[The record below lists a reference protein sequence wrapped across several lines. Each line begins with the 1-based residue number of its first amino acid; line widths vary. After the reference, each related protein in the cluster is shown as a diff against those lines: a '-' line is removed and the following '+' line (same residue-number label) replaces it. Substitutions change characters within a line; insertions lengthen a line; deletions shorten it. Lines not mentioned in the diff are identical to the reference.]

1 MKIVKANWLFLSL
14 FILAAIISASIFFT
28 YFGTSAFRL
37 PYHDAFKFDFPN
49 RFFISKSINNGI
61 LPLWDQ
67 WSHNGLPTSLNIS
80 FINISPV
87 ILLISLF
94 GIYTPQTLM
103 IEMLLMQFLALVG
116 MFFWLKEYSNKWLAL
131 VGAFFFSLSPPIL
144 STATNASVIA
154 TMCTVPL
161 IAYSFKKTL
170 QGSLR
175 HSGLFSLA
183 LIIVFTSGYLG
194 TNVLYLPIIFMF
206 CLLEEIIINK
216 SNFRNISKGFAFL
229 ILGGVLF
236 LAATSIGWIELW
248 HYTGFDLSSLRYGH
262 YDPFTG
268 GNSLK
273 ILYSLFFVHNFPPY
287 VPLGAIV
294 PVAGNGYEIY
304 FGVVNFIFALFCL
317 LNRKDFG
324 RSILIFCFLIVIF
337 CISLAP
343 EYDIPVI
350 ASKFLPF
357 LTLSRWHG
365 WYTLLL
371 SFFSLTLAIRGF
383 DLLISQKSILNFKL
397 IAISGGVV
405 VALMLLAIYK
415 LISRS
420 SYSGDFFVL
429 QLTCAVGI
437 ILFAVYL
444 HKNPTFKKK
453 VGLVFISFIF
463 VGLSIIEFVPNSLNY
478 LTYRNDTWNETAHME
493 MKKIFEDQR
502 SNTFSYKKNE
512 RQVSN
517 YQLVTGIPSPYG
529 YTPMSTPAMLKLRAQ
544 IGEDKYT
551 KISMR
556 LFWISDPLS
565 APSKQEDI
573 INITKFEPN
582 AIDLTIEN
590 KEGQRKILWTNSFST
605 HWKLNVNGK
614 PQVLEKTSNGFSA
627 FTVGNGKSL
636 VKLQYEPKY
645 SLLAF
650 VIMAT
655 AYALIIFLFVFYRNR
670 TYNNER

>member
-14 FILAAIISASIFFT
+14 FILAAIISAFIFFT

-67 WSHNGLPTSLNIS
+67 WSNNGLPTALNIS

-116 MFFWLKEYSNKWLAL
+116 MFFWLREYSNKWLAL
-131 VGAFFFSLSPPIL
+131 LGAFFFSLSPPIL

-183 LIIVFTSGYLG
+183 LVIVFTSGYLG
-194 TNVLYLPIIFMF
+194 MNVLYLPVIFSF
-206 CLLEEIIINK
+206 CILEEIIINK
-216 SNFRNISKGFAFL
+216 SNFRNISKGLIFL
-229 ILGGVLF
+229 VLGSSLF
-236 LAATSIGWIELW
+236 IAATSIGWIELW
-248 HYTGFDLSSLRYGH
+248 HYTGFDLSSLRFGH

-287 VPLGAIV
+287 IPLGAIV

-304 FGVVNFIFALFCL
+304 FGVVNFIFALFCIL
-317 LNRKDFG
+317 SRKDFG
-324 RSILIFCFLIVIF
+324 RSILIFLFLIVIF

-371 SFFSLTLAIRGF
+371 SFFSLTLTIRGF
-383 DLLISQKSILNFKL
+383 TLLSSDRDIKSLKLLSIS
-397 IAISGGVV
+397 GVV
-405 VALMLLAIYK
+405 VVVLMLLAIYK

-420 SYSGDFFVL
+420 SYSGDFFAL
-429 QLTCAVGI
+429 QLGCAIGT
-437 ILFAVYL
+437 ILFAGYL
-444 HKNPTFKKK
+444 YRNPTFKKK
-453 VGLVFISFIF
+453 VGFAFISIIF
-463 VGLSIIEFVPNSLNY
+463 AGLSIIEFVPNSLNY
-478 LTYRNDTWNETAHME
+478 LTYRNDTWNEPAHME
-493 MKKIFEDQR
+493 MRKIFEDQR
-502 SNTFSYKKNE
+502 SSTFSYRKNE

-544 IGEDKYT
+544 ISDDKYER
-551 KISMR
+551 ISKY
-556 LFWISDPLS
+556 LFWTSDPLS
-565 APSKQEDI
+565 TSSKQEDI
-573 INITKFEPN
+573 VNITKFEPN
-582 AIDLTIEN
+582 AIDLMIEN
-590 KEGQRKILWTNSFST
+590 KEGQRKILWTSSFST
-605 HWKLNVNGK
+605 YWKLSINGK
-614 PQVLEKTSNGFSA
+614 SQVMEKTSNGFGA
-627 FTVGNGKSL
+627 FTIGNGQSL
-636 VKLQYEPKY
+636 VKLQYKPEY
-645 SLLAF
+645 LLPAF
-650 VIMAT
+650 VIMT
-655 AYALIIFLFVFYRNR
+655 IAYTLIIFLLVFNKNR
-670 TYNNER
+670 SYNH